1 MFTWNSETIM
11 WNSGLDESQAGIKI
25 AERNINNLRY
35 ADDTPLMAE
44 SDKELK
50 SLLMKVKEENEK
62 AGLKL
67 SIQKMK
73 ITATGIIT
81 LWQIEGKK
89 WKQWK
94 VLCSWAPKLLWM
106 VTVAMKLINE
116 SGQTLGDS
124 TGQRRLASCSPWG
137 HKELDRTEQLNNNIS
152 NSIQLGILYFLFAKP
167 GNFIFSEH
175 EKEYL
180 YLTNLR
186 QALLLY
192 WFYYEKTLVKLPQH
206 VWSA

>member
-1 MFTWNSETIM
+1 M

-94 VLCSWAPKLLWM
+94 VLYSWAPKLLWM
-106 VTVAMKLINE
+106 VTVAIKLINE

-167 GNFIFSEH
+167 GNFNFSEH

-192 WFYYEKTLVKLPQH
+192 WFYYEKTLVKLPPH